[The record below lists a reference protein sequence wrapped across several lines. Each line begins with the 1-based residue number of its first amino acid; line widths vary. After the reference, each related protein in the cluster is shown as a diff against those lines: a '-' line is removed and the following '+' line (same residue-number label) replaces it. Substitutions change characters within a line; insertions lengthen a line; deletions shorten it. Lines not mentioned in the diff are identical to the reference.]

1 MIKVKNLTYAYSR
14 KKWPVLR
21 DVSLEIQPGKVYGLL
36 GKNGVGK
43 STLLY
48 LMAGLL
54 TPMKGVVTMDGTDVR
69 RRLPSTLADIFL
81 MPEEVVLPSM
91 KLEEFVKLNAPLYPR
106 FSEEDMARNLEIFD
120 VERDVNL
127 GELSM
132 GQKKKVYMSFALA
145 CNTQVLLMDEPT
157 NGLDIPGKEAFRRFV
172 AGSMND
178 ERAIV
183 ISTHQVRDLEQL
195 LDHIVI
201 LDDAKVI
208 LDRSIPEIAE
218 KLKFTLTDS
227 PEVIKSALLAVPSVG
242 GVKVVTVNEDG
253 DETEPDV
260 EMLFNL
266 VVNNQGIVQYLFR
279 KQ

>member
-178 ERAIV
+178 DRAIV

-195 LDHIVI
+195 LDQIVI

-208 LDRSIPEIAE
+208 HERSIPEIAE

-242 GVKVVTVNEDG
+242 GVKVVIQNEDG

>member
-178 ERAIV
+178 DRAIV
-183 ISTHQVRDLEQL
+183 ISTHKVRDLEQL

-242 GVKVVTVNEDG
+242 GVKVVIQNEDG

>member
-1 MIKVKNLTYAYSR
+1 
-14 KKWPVLR
+14 
-21 DVSLEIQPGKVYGLL
+21 
-36 GKNGVGK
+36 
-43 STLLY
+43 
-48 LMAGLL
+48 
-54 TPMKGVVTMDGTDVR
+54 MDGTDVR

-120 VERDVNL
+120 MERDVNL

-178 ERAIV
+178 DRAIV

>member
-120 VERDVNL
+120 MERDVNL

-178 ERAIV
+178 DRAIV

>member
-242 GVKVVTVNEDG
+242 GVKVVIQNEDG